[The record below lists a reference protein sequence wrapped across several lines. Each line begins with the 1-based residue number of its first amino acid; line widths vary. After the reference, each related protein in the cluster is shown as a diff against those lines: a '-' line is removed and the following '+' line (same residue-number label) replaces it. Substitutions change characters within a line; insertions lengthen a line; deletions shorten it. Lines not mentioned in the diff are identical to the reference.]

1 MKNIWKSLFVGL
13 CSMGLLV
20 ACGTNPTTPSA
31 SENSPSN
38 SEQSSGSSSSQGGGS
53 SSESENPHDRDPDD
67 PYRILFLGNS
77 LVFFN
82 DMPQMFETLSK
93 GQGIPV
99 YVEAL
104 TQGSCTMS
112 LFASTSVDIGYQ
124 AHYKLTREQWD
135 YVIIEPS
142 RRATP
147 FEDSVFEAELDAAE
161 VLDEMIIAAGGET
174 VIYSAWG
181 INTGETGVYHQEG
194 INAPKD
200 GTHPITRS
208 AHCNYMSYFGEA
220 VSERLG
226 GRKIARTGYAFEN
239 CIAEYGLDTIN
250 LYHTDNQHPS
260 PLGSYLIACT
270 FFDTIFGERVSGA
283 RYDGGVGSAN
293 ASILQGIADKT
304 MIDGV
309 VPELDPIPS
318 KDDPLPPD
326 PVDEVDQR
334 VLLIGAPNMLRD
346 SYNPGVNYTTLME
359 NCGKEVYVDS
369 VLDGDYT
376 MNEMTMEDT
385 AKGAELRSKLEQYE
399 YDAIIIQ
406 VSRRATPNSTEVNA
420 SELAAAEALA
430 PLLKAETENV
440 YVFAPRGS
448 NTQKDFVL
456 GGVNY
461 TSTSTGVG
469 KNYTEMSA
477 FYTQTA
483 ATMAEAMGV
492 KSMDFASA
500 WVESFDAFVDA
511 GYGKTT
517 TDANKPAVGYLYAC
531 CFYNRMFNEE
541 IPSTVTWQNDLTDA
555 KATIMRDAAKH
566 YCLVTNA

>member
-1 MKNIWKSLFVGL
+1 MKNIWKPLLVGL

-20 ACGTNPTTPSA
+20 ACATNPTNPST
-31 SENSPSN
+31 SEGPS
-38 SEQSSGSSSSQGGGS
+38 SEQSGSTSSSQSGSGGS
-53 SSESENPHDRDPDD
+53 SSGQSSNPHDRDPND

-82 DMPQMFETLSK
+82 DMPQTFETLCK

-99 YVEAL
+99 HVESL

-124 AHYKLTREQWD
+124 ANYKLTHEEWD

-147 FEDSVFEAELDAAE
+147 FEDTVFEAELDAAE
-161 VLDEMIIAAGGET
+161 VLDNLIRAAGGET
-174 VIYSAWG
+174 IIYSAWG

-200 GTHPITRS
+200 GTHAITRS

-260 PLGSYLIACT
+260 PAGSYLIACT
-270 FFDTIFGERVSGA
+270 FFDTIFEESVSGA
-283 RYDGGVGSAN
+283 RYTGNIDVAGA
-293 ASILQGIADKT
+293 LQEIADET
-304 MIDGV
+304 MIEGV
-309 VPELDPIPS
+309 VPVLDPIPD
-318 KDDPLPPD
+318 KDDPLPPT
-326 PVDEVDQR
+326 PVDDVDQR
-334 VLLIGAPNMLRD
+334 VLLIGAPNILRD
-346 SYNPGVNYTTLME
+346 AYSPAVHYSTLME
-359 NCGKEVYVDS
+359 NLGKNVYVDS
-369 VLDGDYT
+369 VLDSAYT
-376 MNEMTMEDT
+376 MNEMTSEEYD
-385 AKGAELRSKLEQYE
+385 KGAALRNKLEEYE
-399 YDAIIIQ
+399 FDAIIIQ
-406 VSRRATPNSTEVNA
+406 VSRRMTPNGTEVNE
-420 SELAAAEALA
+420 SEYAAAVALA

-448 NTQKDFVL
+448 NTQKDFEL

-461 TSTSTGVG
+461 TETNTKVG

-477 FYTQTA
+477 FYTNVA
-483 ATMAEAMGV
+483 ATMAESMGV

-517 TDANKPAVGYLYAC
+517 TDENKPAISYLFAC
-531 CFYNRMFNEE
+531 CFYNRMFDEK
-541 IPSTVTWQNDLTDA
+541 IPATCTWQNDLTDA
-555 KATIMRDAAKH
+555 KAEIIRTAAEH
-566 YCLVTNA
+566 YCLVTNP